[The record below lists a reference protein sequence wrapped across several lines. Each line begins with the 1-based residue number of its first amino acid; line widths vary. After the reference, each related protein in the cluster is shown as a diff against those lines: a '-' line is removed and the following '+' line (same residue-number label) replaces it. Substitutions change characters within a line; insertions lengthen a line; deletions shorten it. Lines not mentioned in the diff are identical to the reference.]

1 LQRYV
6 RAALVGT
13 GAPLVLLLAA
23 CGGASSSSGSPPASP
38 AAAACVNAGAAH
50 KAYVVVQ
57 HGGGTAMQ
65 KCVGFDGDRIGGEDL
80 MKKSGVE
87 YQAQAFSGVGKAVCQ
102 VDNEPSQFSECFPKD
117 KPFWALYVSQ
127 SGGPWQQGQT
137 AYTAVSLKNGDALGW
152 EYQSSTASPP
162 PPPLPKR

>member
-1 LQRYV
+1 LRRCLQ
-6 RAALVGT
+6 AAFVGT
-13 GAPLVLLLAA
+13 GAPLVLLLAG
-23 CGGASSSSGSPPASP
+23 CGGASSGSGSAPASP
-38 AAAACVNAGAAH
+38 AAAACVNGGAAH

-57 HGGGTAMQ
+57 HTGGTSIQ
-65 KCVGFDGDRIGGEDL
+65 KCVGFDSDQIAGEDL

-87 YQAQAFSGVGKAVCQ
+87 YQTQAFSGVGKAVCQ
-102 VDNEPSQFSECFPKD
+102 VDNEPAQFSECFPKD
-117 KPFWALYVSQ
+117 KPFWAMYLSQ

-137 AYTAVSLKNGDALGW
+137 AYTAVALKNGDALGW